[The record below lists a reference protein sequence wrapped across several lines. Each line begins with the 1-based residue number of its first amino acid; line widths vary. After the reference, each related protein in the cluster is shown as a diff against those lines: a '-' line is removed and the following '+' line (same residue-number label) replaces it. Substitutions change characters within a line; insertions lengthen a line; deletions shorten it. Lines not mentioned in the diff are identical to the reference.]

1 MVHYNTYQQ
10 CLLVVPLSESASDLV
25 SFKIFNLFLILF
37 SGDRILAVN
46 DERVEGA
53 THAQVVSLIRQG
65 GERYV
70 FFGKYFNSLY

>member
-10 CLLVVPLSESASDLV
+10 FLLVVPLNELASDRV
-25 SFKIFNLFLILF
+25 NFEFFSIFLLIRGSL
-37 SGDRILAVN
+37 GDRILAVN

-65 GERYV
+65 GER
-70 FFGKYFNSLY
+70 